1 MTVRYSI
8 AAMVAVIRRHIED
21 CTGQPAPA
29 IFVDPTNQRELYL
42 LHLAFQRVTNIYIQA
57 E

>member
-8 AAMVAVIRRHIED
+8 AAMLAVIRRHIQD

-29 IFVDPTNQRELYL
+29 IFVDPTSQRELYL